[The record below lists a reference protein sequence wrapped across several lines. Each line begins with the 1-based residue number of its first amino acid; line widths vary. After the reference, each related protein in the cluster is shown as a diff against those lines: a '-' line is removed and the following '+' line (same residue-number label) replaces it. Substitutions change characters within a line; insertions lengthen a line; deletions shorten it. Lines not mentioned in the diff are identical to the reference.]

1 MKVNFYY
8 VVKVHKPGVE
18 SIDKTS
24 DAVYV
29 SGPYGT
35 DGQARDY
42 IRNTF
47 SSQDDRNVHEV
58 IHINA
63 KVSL

>member
-8 VVKVHKPGVE
+8 VVKVYQSGAE
-18 SIDKTS
+18 SIDKTA
-24 DAVYV
+24 DAIYV
-29 SGPYGT
+29 AGPFST
-35 DGQARDY
+35 DINARDY

-58 IHINA
+58 IHINS